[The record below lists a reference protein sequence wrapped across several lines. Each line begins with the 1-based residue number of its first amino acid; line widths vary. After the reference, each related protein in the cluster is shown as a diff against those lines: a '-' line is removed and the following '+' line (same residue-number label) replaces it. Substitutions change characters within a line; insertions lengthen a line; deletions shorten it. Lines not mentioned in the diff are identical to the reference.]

1 METEIAVGWVIETVA
16 LAEIVDWTT
25 LRAVTVTALDGA
37 AAGAV

>member
-25 LRAVTVTALDGA
+25 LRAVTVTALDGG